1 MTDVPG
7 AGATPETP
15 ARDAR
20 TLIHFGW
27 ACAEVRGR
35 HRQILTGHPEAP
47 PDEPK
52 ERHEYTLPLN
62 HERSA
67 AELAIQAEE
76 ELAGLATQ
84 LGLDF
89 AVARLPHPPSSF
101 IGTVVEQLRALC
113 KDAST
118 EGDKARHD
126 AWMKIANVFH
136 EWDTVLQD
144 TMASASATEAA
155 AYQLGRGLAEAY
167 WSLDPD
173 IEDGDARSWPSLL
186 GGARCEAL
194 QRFTVQL
201 TPTYGTMTGAA
212 VHASLEIWKEIS
224 EAPVRRRNPDALSA
238 LREQVGNWH
247 MLVVEGVPPESFVTV
262 HRLLMSRGSTWR
274 IVQAFGASALFA
286 ILGLLAAI
294 AAVIVLTLYKGSGV
308 VSAALTV
315 LALFGITGA
324 ALVAKAK
331 DAANASLAR
340 MREAADRTLVAE
352 AVTALPD
359 EEPRWQLRSPIV
371 RVFQTPKTIPA
382 RDSSGTEPTET

>member
-7 AGATPETP
+7 AGAPPETP

-20 TLIHFGW
+20 TLVHFGW

-35 HRQILTGHPEAP
+35 HRQILTGRPEAP

-101 IGTVVEQLRALC
+101 TGTAVEQLRALC
-113 KDAST
+113 EDAST
-118 EGDKARHD
+118 AEGDKARHD

-136 EWDTVLQD
+136 DWDTEQQD
-144 TMASASATEAA
+144 TLASASATEAA

-186 GGARCEAL
+186 GGARCEVL

-201 TPTYGTMTGAA
+201 TPTYGTMGGAA
-212 VHASLEIWKEIS
+212 VRASLETWKEIS
-224 EAPVRRRNPDALSA
+224 ETPARRTNPGAVSA
-238 LREQVGNWH
+238 LREQVENWH
-247 MLVVEGVPPESFVTV
+247 MRLVAGVPPESFITV
-262 HRLLMSRGSTWR
+262 HRLLISRGSTWR
-274 IVQAFGASALFA
+274 SVHAFGAAALFA

-294 AAVIVLTLYKGSGV
+294 AVVIVLTLY
-308 VSAALTV
+308 
-315 LALFGITGA
+315 I
-324 ALVAKAK
+324 
-331 DAANASLAR
+331 R
-340 MREAADRTLVAE
+340 
-352 AVTALPD
+352 
-359 EEPRWQLRSPIV
+359 
-371 RVFQTPKTIPA
+371 
-382 RDSSGTEPTET
+382 

>member
-1 MTDVPG
+1 VY
-7 AGATPETP
+7 
-15 ARDAR
+15 
-20 TLIHFGW
+20 FGW

-35 HRQILTGHPEAP
+35 HRQILTGRPEAP

-101 IGTVVEQLRALC
+101 TGTVVEQLRALC

-126 AWMKIANVFH
+126 AWMKVANVFH

-144 TMASASATEAA
+144 TLASASATEAA
-155 AYQLGRGLAEAY
+155 PYQLGRGLAEAY

-212 VHASLEIWKEIS
+212 VRASLETWKEIS
-224 EAPVRRRNPDALSA
+224 ETPARRTNPGAVSA
-238 LREQVGNWH
+238 LRGQVGNWH
-247 MLVVEGVPPESFVTV
+247 MLLVEGVPPESFVTV
-262 HRLLMSRGSTWR
+262 HQLLLSRGSTWR
-274 IVQAFGASALFA
+274 IVQAFGVSALFA
-286 ILGLLAAI
+286 ILGLLDAI
-294 AAVIVLTLYKGSGV
+294 AAVIVLKLY
-308 VSAALTV
+308 
-315 LALFGITGA
+315 
-324 ALVAKAK
+324 
-331 DAANASLAR
+331 
-340 MREAADRTLVAE
+340 
-352 AVTALPD
+352 
-359 EEPRWQLRSPIV
+359 V
-371 RVFQTPKTIPA
+371 R
-382 RDSSGTEPTET
+382 